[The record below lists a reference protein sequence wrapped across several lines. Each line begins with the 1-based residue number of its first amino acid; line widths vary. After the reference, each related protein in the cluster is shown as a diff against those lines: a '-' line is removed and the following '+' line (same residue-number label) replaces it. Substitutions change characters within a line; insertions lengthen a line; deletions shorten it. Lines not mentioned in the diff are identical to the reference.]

1 MDPVLL
7 NRAHVRGGSANY
19 AAVAGLHWPTLA
31 VRLRME
37 AKLWRAGVRRLV
49 NQFRRWSANAEATSG
64 MRMQ

>member
-1 MDPVLL
+1 M
-7 NRAHVRGGSANY
+7 RGSANY

-31 VRLRME
+31 VRLRIV

-49 NQFRRWSANAEATSG
+49 NQLRRWSASAEATSG